1 MGGVT
6 SGVYPAVFALYGLF
20 NPYTPSVPPGI
31 EKSIVAA
38 AFGEQ
43 AEDTRLAQW
52 LERNPDAPKSIRQGI
67 SHRLC
72 TDHQA
77 HGDYADA
84 ATACANSTALGA
96 DDEQSASLN
105 LLLNKTP
112 PIRAVGSAHIKLT
125 QNGLGSRSAAIQ
137 VNGVTAQW
145 IMDTGAQITVVSAS
159 LARKIGVRLLGDQA
173 KIGSTTDDV
182 QGGVGVIDRLQI
194 GEATVEN
201 IPVMILPDSN
211 LKIGDLPQI
220 QAICGLPV
228 FAAFHRVAWLDGGD
242 TLVMGSEAP
251 HPSRDASHFYW
262 HEQGLGI
269 PISTSKGIMGAHFD
283 TGEDH
288 TILHAPAHILL
299 SQSIEQTGSHDTS
312 VVGGVGGLRKVVT
325 ERYKEVKLNIAGA
338 STIFHNIKIDDTS
351 KADGARVGYDFVSQT
366 KILILDF
373 DTMKISAH

>member
-1 MGGVT
+1 M
-6 SGVYPAVFALYGLF
+6 
-20 NPYTPSVPPGI
+20 PPGI
-31 EKSIVAA
+31 EKSIEGA

-43 AEDTRLAQW
+43 AEDARLAQW
-52 LERNPDAPKSIRQGI
+52 LEHNPDAPKRIKQGI
-67 SHRLC
+67 NHRLC
-72 TDHQA
+72 TDYQA
-77 HGDYADA
+77 HGNYADA
-84 ATACANSTALGA
+84 ATACENATALGS
-96 DDEQSASLN
+96 DDGQSASLS
-105 LLLNKTP
+105 LLLKKTP
-112 PIRAVGSAHIKLT
+112 PMRAVGSAQIKLT

-145 IMDTGAQITVVSAS
+145 IMDTGAQISVVSAS
-159 LARKIGVRLLGDQA
+159 LARKIGVRLVSDQA
-173 KIGSTTDDV
+173 RIGSTTDDV

-194 GEATVEN
+194 GDATVEN
-201 IPVMILPDSN
+201 VPVMVLPDSN

-242 TLVMGSEAP
+242 TLVIGSGVP
-251 HPSRDASHFYW
+251 PPSRDAMHFYW
-262 HEQGLGI
+262 HEQGIGI
-269 PISTSKGIMGAHFD
+269 PISTSKGTMGAHFD

-312 VVGGVGGLRKVVT
+312 SVGGVGGIRKVVT
-325 ERYKEVKLNIAGA
+325 ERYKEVTLNIAGA
-338 STIFHNIKIDDTS
+338 STIFYNIKIDDNS

-373 DTMKISAH
+373 DTMQISAH